1 MIQRTVEILCRLFE
15 FSAALFFNLIPGIQI
30 QITLHEEMAF
40 MWLPV
45 I

>member
-1 MIQRTVEILCRLFE
+1 MIPHTVEILCGLFE
-15 FSAALFFNLIPGIQI
+15 FSTALFFNLIPGTQI
-30 QITLHEEMAF
+30 QITIHEEMAF